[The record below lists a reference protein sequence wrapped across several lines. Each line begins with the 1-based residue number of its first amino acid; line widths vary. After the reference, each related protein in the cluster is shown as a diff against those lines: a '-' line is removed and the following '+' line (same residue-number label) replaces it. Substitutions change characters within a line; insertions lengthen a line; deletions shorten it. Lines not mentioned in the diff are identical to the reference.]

1 VSFRSSQVAE
11 SYEVGTHGS
20 RGSVEYSIANFQGW
34 PMVVAWNCAAD
45 AFIQSYK
52 AMTRPVSKMLLVADF

>member
-1 VSFRSSQVAE
+1 
-11 SYEVGTHGS
+11 
-20 RGSVEYSIANFQGW
+20 
-34 PMVVAWNCAAD
+34 MVVAWNCAAD